1 MADWDDFFQSGP
13 RTDDKQPLERLQDND
28 RIPDLRKYKMG
39 DLREWVRAANPFP
52 TILPK
57 GVIRAGS
64 QIARRIIG
72 PQHIAW
78 DQMPPQA
85 LCAWQMG
92 TTTEHA
98 LYGWL
103 IPTDA
108 AGNTVIAGMRN
119 IARPLPE
126 RAGYTREYR
135 LFGRF
140 AHAGVGGET
149 GWRVMLKLDTI
160 AINVVSSNV
169 STHAVDLNSGWLTSA
184 TIDGWGAG
192 GSDTPVGVVPLGG
205 TDWAGGV
212 GAVTCRAALLE
223 GRYAAA

>member
-13 RTDDKQPLERLQDND
+13 RTDDQQPLERLQDND

-85 LCAWQMG
+85 LCAWQNG
-92 TTTEHA
+92 TTVESA
-98 LYGWL
+98 LYGWVV
-103 IPTDA
+103 PWDA
-108 AGNTVIAGMRN
+108 AFSTTMAGMRN

-126 RAGYTREYR
+126 RDGYQREYR
-135 LFGRF
+135 LYARF
-140 AHAGVGGET
+140 AHGNAVGET
-149 GWRVMLKLDTI
+149 GWRVVLGIDTV
-160 AINVVSSNV
+160 AIDQFSTTVT
-169 STHAVDLNSGWLTSA
+169 THAVDYATGWVASSV
-184 TIDGWGAG
+184 IEGWA
-192 GSDTPVGVVPLGG
+192 SSSPAPIVPTGG
-205 TDWAGGV
+205 TDYL
-212 GAVTCRAALLE
+212 GAAATVTCRAALLE